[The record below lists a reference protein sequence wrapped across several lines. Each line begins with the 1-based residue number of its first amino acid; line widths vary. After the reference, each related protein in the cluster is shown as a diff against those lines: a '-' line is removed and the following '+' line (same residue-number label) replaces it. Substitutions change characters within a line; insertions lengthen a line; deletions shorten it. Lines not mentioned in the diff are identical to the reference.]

1 MASMWQRIF
10 GSSNVTASRAQ
21 PRATAAPRT
30 MREVVETDEV
40 EDEKADAPAF
50 SRPEIGDRFNRFVL
64 GLPARKVDELSTI
77 EQAALKRLK
86 QLSVRFDM
94 KSLPRLPSVLP
105 HLLRTLKNEDAA
117 GAQLAKLVGR
127 DPLMVGEV
135 MRVTSSVYY
144 RSVQPISSLR
154 QAVVL
159 LGHDGLRQVLT
170 QHVMKPLLQAN
181 AGGLAHSAGVR
192 LWEHAERCAHA
203 CATLGKISGCD
214 VFEAYLAGITCRT
227 GTGAVVRLLDKL
239 MPTVDMPVS
248 SGFLAA
254 CEQLAAQLS
263 LQAAQH
269 WELPTNVKEA
279 MEDSLKPADG
289 ISSPLG
295 KVLHV
300 ADLLAMAQLLSDH
313 NQIPAEIDLDEAVPD
328 FFTSA
333 QLERCQL
340 ELKHNFSMSKPL

>member
-10 GSSNVTASRAQ
+10 GSSKVTAHRAQ
-21 PRATAAPRT
+21 PRATAMPRPVHAT
-30 MREVVETDEV
+30 EEPASE
-40 EDEKADAPAF
+40 EADPQAL

-86 QLSVRFDM
+86 QLSLRFDM
-94 KSLPRLPSVLP
+94 SSLPRLPSVLP
-105 HLLRTLKNEDAA
+105 QLLRTLKNEDAA
-117 GAQLAKLVGR
+117 SAQLAKLVGR

-203 CATLGKISGCD
+203 CATLGKVSGCD

-239 MPTVDMPVS
+239 MPEVNVPVS
-248 SGFLAA
+248 SGFLGA

-269 WELPTNVKEA
+269 WDLPANVKEA
-279 MEDSLKPADG
+279 MEDSLKPADE

-300 ADLLAMAQLLSDH
+300 ADVLAMAQLLSDH
-313 NQIPAEIDLDEAVPD
+313 DQIPAEIDLDEAVPD
-328 FFTSA
+328 FFTSS

-340 ELKHNFSMSKPL
+340 DLQHNFSMSKPL

>member
-10 GSSNVTASRAQ
+10 GS
-21 PRATAAPRT
+21 PRAAARRAPPRT
-30 MREVVETDEV
+30 TAIPQPTQKIEQS
-40 EDEKADAPAF
+40 APEESGTPAL
-50 SRPEIGDRFNRFVL
+50 SRDEIGDRFQRFVL
-64 GLPARKVDELSTI
+64 GLPDGQAAELSTA

-86 QLSVRFDM
+86 QLSLRFDM
-94 KSLPRLPSVLP
+94 RSLPRLPSVLP
-105 HLLRTLKNEDAA
+105 QLLRTLKNEDAA

-135 MRVTSSVYY
+135 MRVTGSVYY
-144 RSVQPISSLR
+144 RSAQPISSLR

-181 AGGLAHSAGVR
+181 AGNLAHSAGVR

-203 CATLGKISGCD
+203 CATLGKTSGCD

-239 MPTVDMPVS
+239 MPTANTPLS
-248 SGFLAA
+248 SAFLVA

-263 LQAAQH
+263 LQAAQY
-269 WELPTNVKEA
+269 WELPVNVKEA
-279 MEDSLKPADG
+279 IEDCLKPANKV
-289 ISSPLG
+289 STQLG
-295 KVLHV
+295 KALHV
-300 ADLLAMAQLLSDH
+300 ADVLAMAQLLSDH
-313 NQIPAEIDLDEAVPD
+313 DQIPAEIDLDEALPGY
-328 FFTSA
+328 FTPA

-340 ELKHNFSMSKPL
+340 DLQQSFSTSNPL

>member
-10 GSSNVTASRAQ
+10 GSPKATAHRAQ
-21 PRATAAPRT
+21 PRAIAIPRPILQAEASAPGS
-30 MREVVETDEV
+30 
-40 EDEKADAPAF
+40 ADPSVL
-50 SRPEIGDRFNRFVL
+50 SRPEIGDHFNRFVL
-64 GLPARKVDELSTI
+64 SLPERKVDDLSSI
-77 EQAALKRLK
+77 EQAMLKRLR
-86 QLSVRFDM
+86 QLSLRFNM
-94 KSLPRLPSVLP
+94 SSLPRLPSVLP
-105 HLLRTLKNEDAA
+105 QLLRTLKNEDAA

-135 MRVTSSVYY
+135 MRVTGSVYY

-181 AGGLAHSAGVR
+181 AGGLAHSAGIR

-203 CATLGKISGCD
+203 CATLGKVSGCD

-239 MPTVDMPVS
+239 MPAVNVPLS

-279 MEDSLKPADG
+279 MEDRLKPADD

-313 NQIPAEIDLDEAVPD
+313 NRIPAEIDLDEAVPD

>member
-10 GSSNVTASRAQ
+10 GSPKATAHRAQ
-21 PRATAAPRT
+21 PRAIAIPRLIPEIDATEPEKVAP
-30 MREVVETDEV
+30 ESL
-40 EDEKADAPAF
+40 

-64 GLPARKVDELSTI
+64 SLPERKVDELSTI
-77 EQAALKRLK
+77 EQAMLKRLK
-86 QLSVRFDM
+86 QLSLRFNM
-94 KSLPRLPSVLP
+94 SSLPRLPSVLP
-105 HLLRTLKNEDAA
+105 QLLRTLKNEDAA
-117 GAQLAKLVGR
+117 GDQLAKLVGR

-181 AGGLAHSAGVR
+181 AGGLAHSAGIR

-203 CATLGKISGCD
+203 CATLGKVSGCD

-239 MPTVDMPVS
+239 MPTVDGPVS
-248 SGFLAA
+248 AGFLVA

-269 WELPTNVKEA
+269 WELPTNVKDA
-279 MEDSLKPADG
+279 MEDGLKPANE

-313 NQIPAEIDLDEAVPD
+313 KKIPDEIDLEDAVPD
-328 FFTSA
+328 FFTPP

-340 ELKHNFSMSKPL
+340 DLRHNFSMSKAF